1 MDFLDRFGPEH
12 AVRHFV
18 NICKIPHPSGHE
30 EGVCAYIRSVAEKH
44 GHRYKE
50 DKTGNLLV
58 YVDASPGYENV
69 EPYMLQA
76 HMDMVPNKEE
86 GSEHDFVKDPIKL
99 KLVDGRYLYA
109 DKTTLGADN
118 AVGMMYMLALMED
131 DTVIHPPLELLFTV
145 GEEVGMVG
153 IKEVDFSHIKSRRMM
168 NMDCGDPDTVCVST
182 AGAACCLVRIP
193 IKREAASG
201 ELMEISIGGLLGGH
215 AGLMI
220 DKGRLSAIVAMG
232 RLLCG
237 IRKAAPVNMVY
248 TNSPRLSGIAPE
260 IKAVI
265 AVSKEHI
272 ETVEKAFEHIQ
283 KTICREYK
291 NPEKDLFFTLKK
303 YTGEAY
309 SDMLDLDSTDR
320 LAKSMYMMP
329 FGVTKRDWQEKE
341 TILCSNNTL
350 EVKLEETEAVMDMMV
365 RAPGDDVRD
374 ELTDRIEILAE
385 LIGARLEITDKFAG
399 WPYRK
404 DSPLERLCSETYTEL
419 TGKTIKTEKEN
430 ACAETGI
437 ILGAVPDMDI
447 IGIAPLSKGAHTP
460 YEYLDME
467 SVEPFWNFLVLL
479 LKKMCQ

>member
-1 MDFLDRFGPEH
+1 MEFLDRFEPKH
-12 AVRHFV
+12 AIKHFV
-18 NICKIPHPSGHE
+18 NICGIPHPSGHE
-30 EGVCAYIRSVAEKH
+30 EGVCAYIKDFAQKH
-44 GHRYKE
+44 GHRYIE
-50 DKTGNLLV
+50 DEAGNLLV
-58 YVDASPGYENV
+58 YVNASPGCENV
-69 EPYMLQA
+69 APYMLQA

-86 GSEHDFVKDPIKL
+86 SSDHDFVKDPINL
-99 KLVDGRYLYA
+99 KLVDDRYLYA
-109 DKTTLGADN
+109 DRTTLGADN

-131 DTVIHPPLELLFTV
+131 DTVVHPPLELLFTV

-153 IKEVDFSHIKSRRMM
+153 IKKVDFSNIRSRRMM

-182 AGAACCLVRIP
+182 AGAACCLLRLPV
-193 IKREAASG
+193 KKVQLDG
-201 ELMEISIGGLLGGH
+201 ELLEISIGGLLGGH

-237 IRKAAPVNMVY
+237 INKVAPVNMVY
-248 TNSPRLSGIAPE
+248 TNSTRLSGIAPE
-260 IKAVI
+260 MKAVI
-265 AVSKEHI
+265 SVPAD
-272 ETVEKAFEHIQ
+272 KADEVKAEFDKIQ
-283 KTICREYK
+283 KVICKE
-291 NPEKDLFFTLKK
+291 
-303 YTGEAY
+303 Y
-309 SDMLDLDSTDR
+309 SDPEENLFITLRKYDGSAYDKMLDAESTKK
-320 LAKSMYMMP
+320 LAQMLYMMP

-350 EVKLEETEAVMDMMV
+350 EVALREDEAIMDMMV
-365 RAPGDDVRD
+365 RAPGDTVRD
-374 ELTDRIEILAE
+374 ELVDRIDILAE
-385 LIGARLEITDKFAG
+385 LIGAKLEITDKFAG

-404 DSPLERLCSETYTEL
+404 DSPLEKLCSETYTEL
-419 TGKTIKTEKEN
+419 TGKKINTEKEN

-467 SVEPFWNFLVLL
+467 SVEPFWNFLKLL